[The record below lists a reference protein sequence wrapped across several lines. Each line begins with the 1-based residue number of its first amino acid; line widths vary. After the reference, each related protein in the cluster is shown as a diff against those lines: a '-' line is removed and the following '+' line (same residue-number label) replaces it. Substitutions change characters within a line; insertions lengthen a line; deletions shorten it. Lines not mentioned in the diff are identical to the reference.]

1 MLRVKNTLIMVD
13 YDVNDPNTISGS
25 RVLIFENDEVNQ
37 LLLKI
42 MLEKNE
48 LNPEIVPNVEELYK
62 KVQSHTYEL
71 LLLDMENKNPSSFE
85 IIDQI
90 RKEIK
95 SDIPVIGL
103 STKDY
108 RGRAIYHGINVL
120 LQRPI
125 ENRALMYHI
134 MRVIYGNS
142 KYKNPITVTI

>member
-1 MLRVKNTLIMVD
+1 MVQYEIENPNTL
-13 YDVNDPNTISGS
+13 SGNK
-25 RVLIFENDEVNQ
+25 VLIFENDEVNQ

-42 MLEKNE
+42 MLENNE
-48 LNPEIVPNVEELYK
+48 LQPEIVTDINDLYK
-62 KVQSHTYEL
+62 KIESHSYEL

-85 IIDQI
+85 IIDVI
-90 RKEIK
+90 RKELK
-95 SDIPVIGL
+95 CDIPVIGL

-125 ENRALMYHI
+125 ENRALMHHI
-134 MRVIYGNS
+134 MRVLYGSS

>member
-1 MLRVKNTLIMVD
+1 MVD
-13 YDVNDPNTISGS
+13 VNVKDSNAISGS
-25 RVLIFENDEVNQ
+25 KVLIFENDEVNQ

-48 LNPEIVPNVEELYK
+48 LNPELVSSVEDLYK
-62 KVQSHTYEL
+62 KVQSHRYEL

-90 RKEIK
+90 RKQIK

-103 STKDY
+103 SVRDY

-120 LQRPI
+120 LQRPV
-125 ENRALMYHI
+125 ENRTLMYQI

>member
-1 MLRVKNTLIMVD
+1 MVQYEIENPNTL
-13 YDVNDPNTISGS
+13 SGNK
-25 RVLIFENDEVNQ
+25 VLIFENDEVNQ

-42 MLEKNE
+42 MLENNE
-48 LNPEIVPNVEELYK
+48 LQPEIVTDIADLYK
-62 KVQSHTYEL
+62 KIESHSYEL

-85 IIDQI
+85 IIDVI
-90 RKEIK
+90 RKELK

-125 ENRALMYHI
+125 ENRALMHHI
-134 MRVIYGNS
+134 MRVLYGSS

>member
-1 MLRVKNTLIMVD
+1 MVQHEIENPNTL
-13 YDVNDPNTISGS
+13 SGNK
-25 RVLIFENDEVNQ
+25 VLIFENDEVNQ

-42 MLEKNE
+42 MLENNE
-48 LNPEIVPNVEELYK
+48 LMPEIVKRPDDLYAK
-62 KVQSHTYEL
+62 IKSHAYDL

-85 IIDQI
+85 IIDII

-95 SDIPVIGL
+95 SSIPVIGL

-125 ENRALMYHI
+125 ENRALMHHI
-134 MRVIYGNS
+134 MRVIYS
-142 KYKNPITVTI
+142 SSPYKNPITVTI

>member
-1 MLRVKNTLIMVD
+1 MVQYEIENPNTL
-13 YDVNDPNTISGS
+13 SGNK
-25 RVLIFENDEVNQ
+25 VLIFENDEVNQ

-42 MLEKNE
+42 ILENNE
-48 LNPEIVPNVEELYK
+48 LQPEVVRKPDELYEK
-62 KVQSHTYEL
+62 IKSHRYEL

-85 IIDQI
+85 IIDTI
-90 RKEIK
+90 RKDIV

-120 LQRPI
+120 IQRPI
-125 ENRALMYHI
+125 ENRALMHHI

-142 KYKNPITVTI
+142 RYKNPITVTI

>member
-1 MLRVKNTLIMVD
+1 MVQYEIENPNTL
-13 YDVNDPNTISGS
+13 SGNKI
-25 RVLIFENDEVNQ
+25 LIFENDEVNQ

-42 MLEKNE
+42 ILENND
-48 LNPEIVPNVEELYK
+48 LQPEIIHNYETLYQK
-62 KVQSHTYEL
+62 IKSHSYEL

-85 IIDQI
+85 IIDTI

-125 ENRALMYHI
+125 ENRTLMHHI

-142 KYKNPITVTI
+142 RYKNPITVTI

>member
-1 MLRVKNTLIMVD
+1 MVQYEIENSNTL
-13 YDVNDPNTISGS
+13 SGNK
-25 RVLIFENDEVNQ
+25 VLIFENDEVNQ

-42 MLEKNE
+42 MLENNE
-48 LNPEIVPNVEELYK
+48 LQPEIITDTADLYK
-62 KVQSHTYEL
+62 KIESHSYEL

-85 IIDQI
+85 IIDVI
-90 RKEIK
+90 RKDLK
-95 SDIPVIGL
+95 SNIPVIGL

-125 ENRALMYHI
+125 ENRALMHHI
-134 MRVIYGNS
+134 MRVLYGSS